1 MSGSGIQRAV
11 REMVPVWGVSSRI
24 PQPWDGLQ
32 KGAMAVWKSREPY
45 YEAILS
51 AIRGRY
57 RLLPY
62 IYSLAGEVW
71 RENGTMMRPLV
82 FDFSE
87 DKKAAGIMDEY
98 MFGPSLWSAP

>member
-1 MSGSGIQRAV
+1 MPEQSG
-11 REMVPVWGVSSRI
+11 VPE
-24 PQPWDGLQ
+24 
-32 KGAMAVWKSREPY
+32 EPC

-62 IYSLAGEVW
+62 IYSLAGAVW

-82 FDFSE
+82 FDFPRE
-87 DKKAAGIMDEY
+87 KKAAGIMDEY
-98 MFGPSLWSAP
+98 MFGPALLVCPITEPMEGREAVRTVYLPAGTY